1 MRRRPGPYK
10 EKTVKALKVV
20 GDLLEHPVTDR
31 DTPLLTVGVAIT
43 YALLEVAHQVG
54 RVADNVPMW
63 GPEEER

>member
-1 MRRRPGPYK
+1 VKRRPGPYK
-10 EKTVKALKVV
+10 EKATRALKVV
-20 GDLLEHPVTDR
+20 GDLLEHPVSDR
-31 DTPLLTVGVAIT
+31 DIPLLAVGAAVT